1 MYLYTIR
8 AARGTLLFRT
18 WGEARVLWEILARIP
33 GIVALV
39 LMPDHVHLLVMER
52 GLPHVQG
59 ALRAWALRRNH
70 MRGEEGQV
78 WGYRAK
84 PREIQDDKHAR
95 RAQRYI
101 HLNPCRGELAG
112 DPLEWAF
119 STHRDAVGLAWP
131 AVRRVSADPG
141 RLHAFVSS
149 DPTVHPD
156 GTRLPDAP
164 VMRIT
169 EDGWE
174 FDEVNAKG
182 ASLSQVAAAVSAVT
196 RAPAAMLKQRGK
208 ERTLFLRSA
217 RALTQMPGARIA
229 RAVGV
234 KPATVSR
241 AGSKV
246 DARVRIVRR
255 VLGDARFGL
264 LGDGDLRELE
274 RWSAYRDRD

>member
-1 MYLYTIR
+1 M
-8 AARGTLLFRT
+8 FRT

-101 HLNPCRGELAG
+101 HLNPCRAGLAG

-131 AVRRVSADPG
+131 AVRRVSANPR

-149 DPTVHPD
+149 DPTVHPN
-156 GTRLPDAP
+156 GTDLPEPPIVRVEGAGWDAGERP
-164 VMRIT
+164 STAVRVS
-169 EDGWE
+169 E
-174 FDEVNAKG
+174 
-182 ASLSQVAAAVSAVT
+182 VAAAVSAVT
-196 RAPAAMLKQRGK
+196 RTPAAMLKQRGK
-208 ERTLFLRSA
+208 ERTLLLRSA
-217 RALTQMPGARIA
+217 RALTDVSGARIA

-246 DARVRIVRR
+246 DAPVRIVRR
-255 VLGDARFGL
+255 VLGDPRFKL
-264 LGDGDLRELE
+264 LEDCDLRELE
-274 RWSAYRDRD
+274 RWRAYRDRD